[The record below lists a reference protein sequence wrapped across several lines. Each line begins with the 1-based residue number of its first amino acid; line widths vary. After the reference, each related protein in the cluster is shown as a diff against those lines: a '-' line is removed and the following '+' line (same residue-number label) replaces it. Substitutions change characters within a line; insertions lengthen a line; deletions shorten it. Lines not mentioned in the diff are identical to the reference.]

1 MLCGLAKRLI
11 AVQLGLE
18 IVNFLLGLETVAIW
32 VCELAP
38 SLSSGQLVS
47 LLVVSSH
54 ILLIGLQ
61 VCRCSLLLKV
71 GLLFV
76 GVCGILAF
84 VCSHFIIA
92 TLKDPFFLLTSLR
105 CELSLPRSIVADHV
119 HIWHLESGWA
129 QLELIAHINLNRLDN
144 SE

>member
-1 MLCGLAKRLI
+1 MLRGLAKRLI

-18 IVNFLLGLETVAIW
+18 IVDFLLGLETVAIR
-32 VCELAP
+32 VCEFAP
-38 SLSSGQLVS
+38 SLGSGQLVS

-54 ILLIGLQ
+54 ILLIGQQ
-61 VCRCSLLLKV
+61 VCCCSLLLKV

-76 GVCGILAF
+76 GVRGILAF

-92 TLKDPFFLLTSLR
+92 ALKDPFVLLTRLR
-105 CELSLPRSIVADHV
+105 GELSLARSIVADHV
-119 HIWHLESGWA
+119 HIWHLESGRA
-129 QLELIAHINLNRLDN
+129 QLELIAHINLNRLDD